1 MDSSD
6 LQKKN
11 QTIMNDR
18 AERLGKDS
26 IPKLLIRFSVPAI
39 IGMLAQALYNITDRV
54 FIGMAIGTN
63 GIAAATIS
71 FPFMMLTLACG
82 MLIGFGGTSLISIR
96 LGEERQDRAEH
107 ILGNMLVMLILLSTT
122 VTFIGL
128 YFLDPM
134 LVAFGAGTE
143 VLPLARDYLQVILFG
158 VVLQMVGFGMNAA
171 IRGEG
176 NPRIAMFSMLI
187 SVIINA
193 ILTPLFIF
201 GFSWGIRGAAWA
213 TIIGQGVSAVWI
225 MSYFLGGYS
234 LLKLKWADLVPDFR
248 VSGQVLAVGLP
259 PFLMQVLASL
269 LQSMFNHQLRI
280 HGGDTAIAA
289 MGIIYSTLMM
299 FLMPIFGLNHGVQ
312 PIIGYNYGARNM
324 HRVNSALKTAM
335 FTATLFTIFGFLVI
349 MALPRYI
356 IFLFNAKDAALLA
369 LGVPA
374 MRITLCML
382 PIVGFQVVSSGYFQ
396 AIGRPRTSAM
406 LMLTRQLIFLLPS
419 VILLPRF
426 LGINGIW
433 MAIPVSDALAAILA
447 GTMITLE
454 VRRLQCNADISL
466 PMGSLPDPPEEA
478 VLLDQQLGA

>member
-1 MDSSD
+1 
-6 LQKKN
+6 
-11 QTIMNDR
+11 MNDR

-122 VTFIGL
+122 VTLIGL

-234 LLKLKWADLVPDFR
+234 LLKLKWSDLVLDLR

-269 LQSMFNHQLRI
+269 LQSIFNHQLRI

-349 MALPRYI
+349 MVLPRYI

-406 LMLTRQLIFLLPS
+406 LMLTRQLVFLLPS
-419 VILLPRF
+419 VILLPRL

-433 MAIPVSDALAAILA
+433 MAIPVSDGLAAILA

-454 VRRLQCNADISL
+454 MRRLHRASQKTL
-466 PMGSLPDPPEEA
+466 MPDGLSKPKKEA
-478 VLLDQQLGA
+478 VQLDQQIRA

>member
-1 MDSSD
+1 MNASAS
-6 LQKKN
+6 QKTTKP
-11 QTIMNDR
+11 QANDR

-26 IPKLLIRFSVPAI
+26 IPRLLIRFSVPAI
-39 IGMLAQALYNITDRV
+39 IGMLAQALYNITDRI
-54 FIGMAIGTN
+54 FIGMAVGTD

-107 ILGNMLVMLILLSTT
+107 ILGNMLVMLIVLSTV
-122 VTFIGL
+122 VTLIGL
-128 YFLDPM
+128 HFLDSM
-134 LVAFGAGTE
+134 LVAFGSSPE

-158 VVLQMVGFGMNAA
+158 VILQMVGFGMNAA

-176 NPRIAMFSMLI
+176 NPRIAMYSMLI

-213 TIIGQGVSAVWI
+213 TIIGQGVSAVWV

-234 LLKLKWADLVPDFR
+234 LLKLKWADLVPDIR

-259 PFLMQVLASL
+259 PFLMQVLASM
-269 LQSMFNHQLRI
+269 LQSIFNHQLRI

-324 HRVNSALKTAM
+324 HRVKKALTTAM
-335 FTATLFTIFGFLVI
+335 LAATVSTVTGFLVI
-349 MALPRYI
+349 MFLPRYI
-356 IFLFNAKDAALLA
+356 IFLFNSKDAALLA

-374 MRITLCML
+374 MRMTLCML

-396 AIGRPRTSAM
+396 AVGRPRTSAI
-406 LMLTRQLIFLLPS
+406 LMLTRQLIFLLPAL
-419 VILLPRF
+419 ILLPRF
-426 LGINGIW
+426 FGITGIW
-433 MAIPVSDALAAILA
+433 MAIPFSDAMAAILA
-447 GTMITLE
+447 ATMISLE
-454 VRRLQCNADISL
+454 VRRLQRSADKSRQSAAL
-466 PMGSLPDPPEEA
+466 PESTEEA
-478 VLLDQQLGA
+478 VLLDQQLEA